1 MLTQISTPGQQY
13 NKTSYYDLTIAPA
26 LGLSANFDIVSLYL
40 EPSLGFKVTGGG
52 AAENV
57 KDKANLG
64 WGAYAEI
71 YITPLKNLEWYFEAD
86 VSSGDTVAKQPPVKF
101 AASTGITWYLPA
113 L

>member
-1 MLTQISTPGQQY
+1 MLTQISTHGQQY
-13 NKTSYYDLTIAPA
+13 NKTSYYDLTIASA

-71 YITPLKNLEWYFEAD
+71 YITPLKNLEWYFEANVNNNAD
-86 VSSGDTVAKQPPVKF
+86 SGAITPVKF

>member
-1 MLTQISTPGQQY
+1 MTLT
-13 NKTSYYDLTIAPA
+13 PA
-26 LGLSANFDIVSLYL
+26 LGLTANSDIVSLYL
-40 EPSLGFKVTGGG
+40 EPSLGLQITQPGSATDNKVKELYSL
-52 AAENV
+52 A
-57 KDKANLG
+57 

-86 VSSGDTVAKQPPVKF
+86 VNNSDYYDITPVNF